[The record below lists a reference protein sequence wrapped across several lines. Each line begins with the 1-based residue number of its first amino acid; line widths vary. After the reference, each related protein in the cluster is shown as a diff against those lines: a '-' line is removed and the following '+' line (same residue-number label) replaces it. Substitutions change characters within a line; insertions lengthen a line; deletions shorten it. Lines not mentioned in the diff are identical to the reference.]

1 MSFDPRPMIQ
11 ALVELVALI
20 HGALS
25 FDTQSVAGA
34 QQVIGLRIAYGII
47 FLAGISEGVGTQSVV
62 LFVNRLSR
70 RNFLLNLLL
79 SGAVYVIGAMAW
91 IISISVIARF
101 LFHDPRPLLLVV
113 RVVSLGYLPLLFG
126 FFVLAPYLGPGLLYL
141 LHAWSFLIVLLV
153 VGQVFDMLIW
163 QAFVCTFGGWLIV
176 QLSRRT
182 VSRPLAIVDRWLW
195 SMTTGAPTRFDL
207 DDIPVV
213 LPLPTAG
220 AAASLE
226 GTP

>member
-1 MSFDPRPMIQ
+1 MSFDPWPVIY
-11 ALVELVALI
+11 ALVELVVLVR
-20 HGALS
+20 GALS
-25 FDTQSVAGA
+25 FDTQSIAGA
-34 QQVIGLRIAYGII
+34 QQVIGLRIAYAII
-47 FLAGISEGVGTQSVV
+47 FLAGISEGIGTQSVV

-91 IISISVIARF
+91 IVWISLIARYLF
-101 LFHDPRPLLLVV
+101 LDPRPLLLVI

-126 FFVLAPYLGPGLLYL
+126 FFVLAPYVGPALLYL

-153 VGQVFDMLIW
+153 VGQVFDMVIW

-182 VSRPLAIVDRWLW
+182 ISRPLAIVDHWLW
-195 SMTTGAPTRFDL
+195 SMTTGAPTRFEL

-213 LPLPTAG
+213 LPVLMDG
-220 AAASLE
+220 AAASE
-226 GTP
+226 EDTP